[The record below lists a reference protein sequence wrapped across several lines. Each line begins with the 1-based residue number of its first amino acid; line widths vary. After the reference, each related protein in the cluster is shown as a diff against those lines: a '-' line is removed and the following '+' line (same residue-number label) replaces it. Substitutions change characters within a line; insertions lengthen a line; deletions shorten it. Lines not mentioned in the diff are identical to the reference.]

1 MSIFKGKE
9 KEAKL
14 GADCTASLCNL
25 LFEERD
31 LQEAWKTG
39 RGYCSLTFYPE
50 YQVVLD

>member
-9 KEAKL
+9 EETRL
-14 GADCTASLCNL
+14 EADCTASLHNL

-31 LQEAWKTG
+31 LQEAWRTG

-50 YQVVLD
+50 YQVVPD